1 MNAMTTLNSS
11 HTTERGNHML
21 NLSQFF
27 NKNLPGPQLGQF
39 LILDHRVFEFNTPAL
54 GFNCVKENLQV
65 AFGV

>member
-21 NLSQFF
+21 N
-27 NKNLPGPQLGQF
+27 KDLPGPQLGQF
-39 LILDHRVFEFNTPAL
+39 LTLDHRVFEFNTPAL

>member
-21 NLSQFF
+21 NLSIFF
-27 NKNLPGPQLGQF
+27 NKDLPGPQLGQF
-39 LILDHRVFEFNTPAL
+39 LILTPAL
-54 GFNCVKENLQV
+54 SFNCVKENLQV